1 MDSQNLL
8 QCTERFI
15 IKKKTDI
22 FDANIWPEDILI
34 TNIFQNCVIRHLFL
48 YNVEQNSIIN

>member
-1 MDSQNLL
+1 MDSQYLL

-34 TNIFQNCVIRHLFL
+34 TNIFQNCVIRHLFFIHRGAK
-48 YNVEQNSIIN
+48 Q